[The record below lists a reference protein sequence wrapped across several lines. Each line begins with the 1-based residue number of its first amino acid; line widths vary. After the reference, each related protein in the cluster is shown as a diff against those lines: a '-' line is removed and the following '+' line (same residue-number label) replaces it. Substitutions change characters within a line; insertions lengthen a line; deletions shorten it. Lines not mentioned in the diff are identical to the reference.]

1 MARYS
6 FAIYGT
12 PGLKYGQ
19 IENNRAYYNVSL
31 QALCLRY
38 RTISLYWTSVLT
50 DPNDPPPTHWMVVRN
65 YQGASDNPYQG
76 VIIDSGAINSYR
88 LSAVDNN
95 VDEDTQITYSFWL
108 FNGSFW
114 TNCGNSTVVSVSED
128 IIPTLVKMEKWLPSA
143 WLNASLNTGEGIGEP
158 ETNDFTNVLS
168 AYAFA
173 YDNLRAEADLLEKS
187 SEYAFTPVQLLK
199 SKIEDR
205 GFNYE
210 PTLGDIYHRGV
221 YRVSELVNTKKG
233 TTEGVISY
241 TTALTHWGA
250 RVETGKNLLL
260 DYNDASFE
268 ESVGRWTATT
278 GTITQRLY
286 ENSTADFGVAI
297 LPPSVSYK
305 NPNPY
310 FAPRK
315 LGFMSLSG
323 AAGASNTLLLPGAS
337 ASKILYGIPV
347 KPLTKYLFRGQSRI
361 VATANG
367 GTVKAKIHWYDREGT
382 LISSTSY
389 GTTVTLTESFQW
401 FYAPS
406 TNGIA
411 SPATAVYATVEIV
424 GVTTNTSTRIL
435 FDMFEF
441 TKAPTTEYYED
452 ARKVIVSVAGDKT
465 NYLSNPSF
473 ETNTNTWLAL
483 NGTFATSTTPSAALI
498 KGTKVGKFT
507 VTSPGIAGVAS
518 DWIPVD
524 AAENYTFSAYVTS
537 NTTKNVIARLEFSS
551 LQSTEEQTTILSDAD
566 GLYYPIGDYTVDSDP
581 LSLTNAAQR
590 VSVTAVSPTYGVDS
604 GYPSAKVWLYLEDAE
619 VGDILYVD
627 GSILEDGVSASTY
640 FDGSGAPVPTNPITS
655 EYIQSAD
662 CAWEFP
668 ATSSGRSYRWTNYT
682 NKLARLAETL
692 PLVMPYGSSWEIMPG
707 FPTPPYPELTPSI
720 LLSPSFEQNI
730 DGWITD
736 SSVLER
742 EVTRGSLFDEYTTH
756 GAAFGHITSTAAST
770 FGVHTDKLPIDYLA
784 GYYISAAIKPEN
796 DDAFGEYKIKARF
809 YDEADVLIIEKSYT
823 ARIVHHDRWA
833 YFATYAPRAEISGAK
848 TAQLFVEATP
858 DALGAGRVFYLDR
871 VVFRQQ
877 EAR

>member
-19 IENNRAYYNVSL
+19 IENNRAYYNVNL

-38 RTISLYWTSVLT
+38 RIISLYWTSVLT

-76 VIIDSGAINSYR
+76 AIIDSGPINSYR

-95 VDEDTQITYSFWL
+95 VNEDTQITYSFWL

-114 TNCGNSTVVSVSED
+114 VNCGNSTVVSVGED
-128 IIPTLVKMEKWLPSA
+128 ISPTLIKMEKWIPSA
-143 WLNASLNTGEGIGEP
+143 WLNSALTSGDGVGEP

-168 AYAFA
+168 AYAFS
-173 YDNLRAEADLLEKS
+173 YDKLRAEADLLEKS

-241 TTALTHWGA
+241 TTALTHWGTTVTA
-250 RVETGKNLLL
+250 GKNLML
-260 DYNDASFE
+260 DYNDSSFE
-268 ESVGRWTATT
+268 ESIGRWSATT
-278 GTITQRLY
+278 GTITHRLY
-286 ENSTADFGVAI
+286 ANSLADLGVTI
-297 LPPSVSYK
+297 TPPAVSYK

-323 AAGASNTLLLPGAS
+323 AAASSNTLLLPSAAS
-337 ASKILYGIPV
+337 NKTLFGIPV

-367 GTVKAKIHWYDREGT
+367 GTVKARINWYDRDGV
-382 LISSTSY
+382 LISSTAY
-389 GTTVTLTESFQW
+389 GTTVTLTQSFQW

-406 TNGIA
+406 TNGVA
-411 SPATAVYATVEIV
+411 SPATAVYAGIEVV

-441 TKAPTTEYYED
+441 TTAPTTEYYED

-465 NYLSNPSF
+465 NYLPNPSF

-483 NGTFATSTTPSAALI
+483 NGTFATSTTPSAAVI
-498 KGTKVGKFT
+498 KGTKAGKFT

-551 LQSTEEQTTILSDAD
+551 LQSTEEQTTILSDED
-566 GLYYPIGDYTVDSDP
+566 GLYYPIGDYTLDSDP
-581 LSLTNAAQR
+581 LSLTTASQR
-590 VSVTAVSPTYGVDS
+590 VDVSAVSPTYGVDS
-604 GYPSAKVWLYLEDAE
+604 GYPSAKVWLYFQDAE

-627 GSILEDGVSASTY
+627 GALLEDGISPSTY
-640 FDGSGAPVPTNPITS
+640 FDGTGATIPTDPINN
-655 EYIQSAD
+655 EFIQSVD

-668 ATSSGRSYRWTNYT
+668 ATTSGRSYRWTNYL

-707 FPTPPYPELTPSI
+707 FATPNYPELSPSI
-720 LLSPSFEQNI
+720 LLAPSFEQNT

-736 SSVLER
+736 SAVLER

-770 FGVHTDKLPIDYLA
+770 FGVHTDILPIDSLA

-796 DDAFGEYKIKARF
+796 DDAFGSYRIRARF
-809 YDEADVLIIEKSYT
+809 FDESNIFIIEKSYT
-823 ARIVHHDRWA
+823 ARIVHSDRWA
-833 YFATYAPRAEISGAK
+833 YLAAYAPKSEISGAVG
-848 TAQLFVEATP
+848 AQLYVEATP

-871 VVFRQQ
+871 VVFRQ
-877 EAR
+877 